1 MKVTEKISADSNPA
15 VLGTAMVAGLGL
27 VLAVLALGFGVIQ
40 GDTGFTGLMLAAGG
54 LLFVLGLVGWVGT
67 AQPHKRFDDINQ
79 PAPDDH
85 HHDEH
90 HEEQAIEAAVDHS
103 VEAAHH

>member
-54 LLFVLGLVGWVGT
+54 LLFILGLVGWVGT

-90 HEEQAIEAAVDHS
+90 AIEAAADHS